1 MSSFSSSGGG
11 DDPRSIVP
19 KFDSATQISD
29 RDKLDFRISLIRD
42 EDVRREL
49 ELALIA
55 ARGDLRKIDQEY
67 FLAESGYVDE
77 RLKPDHTLTLDL
89 GGTPASYE
97 DRVNQ
102 LKRQFTTSEEAI
114 VLHNRRADIADQHL
128 AAMDKAVT
136 DVLKSQDRSTEK
148 PIIDLDKHKSR
159 DQAPDISAAFRR
171 VR

>member
-1 MSSFSSSGGG
+1 MSSFSSDGGG
-11 DDPRSIVP
+11 NDPGSIVP

-29 RDKLDFRISLIRD
+29 RDKLEFRVSMIRD
-42 EDVRREL
+42 EEVRRGQEV
-49 ELALIA
+49 ALVT
-55 ARGDLRKIDQEY
+55 ARGELKKIDQKY
-67 FLAESGYVDE
+67 FLAESGFVDKH
-77 RLKPDHTLTLDL
+77 LKPDQTLTLDL

-102 LKRQFTTSEEAI
+102 LKRQFTTSQEAI
-114 VLHNRRADIADQHL
+114 ILQDRRAEVADQHL
-128 AAMDKAVT
+128 AAMDKAVKEI
-136 DVLKSQDRSTEK
+136 LNSQDRSTEK